1 MEKPKNIFNDVAN
14 LGQKYELSTNRFMKL
29 IGEKAVGEEVTREAI
44 MKEMV
49 GADYD
54 SMDTGQRNTM
64 FTMLFEP
71 DLSTAVEMG
80 ILEEIIPK
88 ISYKRTGV
96 KLSEAGFT
104 LGGLPE
110 EKI

>member
-1 MEKPKNIFNDVAN
+1 
-14 LGQKYELSTNRFMKL
+14 
-29 IGEKAVGEEVTREAI
+29 
-44 MKEMV
+44 
-49 GADYD
+49 
-54 SMDTGQRNTM
+54 
-64 FTMLFEP
+64 MLFEP